1 VTDTL
6 GRTTLSEPIL
16 RCAART
22 LPLFLLASRAL
33 GAEAGGDET
42 NIFNADIGNLIFTL
56 VIFGVVIW
64 LLGKFAWKPLLS
76 VLNEREKSIRQSL
89 EAARKERTEA
99 ERLLAEYKVQ
109 LDRARV
115 EATAIVD
122 EGRRDGE
129 VVRQRIQQEARRQAE
144 ELLERARREIQLAA
158 DTAIKDLYDR
168 TGELAVNLAGNI
180 LRQELSPEKH
190 RQLIADSLAQIR
202 TSGKSGLN

>member
-1 VTDTL
+1 M
-6 GRTTLSEPIL
+6 L
-16 RCAART
+16 RLTGRT
-22 LPLFLLASRAL
+22 LPLFLLAGRAL
-33 GAEAGGDET
+33 GAEPGGDET

-76 VLNEREKSIRQSL
+76 VLNEREKTIRESL
-89 EAARKERTEA
+89 ESARKERTEA
-99 ERLLAEYKVQ
+99 ERLLAEYKLQ

-129 VVRQRIQQEARRQAE
+129 GVRQRIQQEARRQAE

-158 DTAIKDLYDR
+158 DAAIKDLYDR

-190 RQLIADSLAQIR
+190 RQLIADSLAEIK
-202 TSGKSGLN
+202 TTGKSGLN

>member
-1 VTDTL
+1 MTCRTL
-6 GRTTLSEPIL
+6 GRSYIT
-16 RCAART
+16 RT
-22 LPLFLLASRAL
+22 LAVATALAATATARASSGSDSLL
-33 GAEAGGDET
+33 GG
-42 NIFNADIGNLIFTL
+42 DIGNAVFTL
-56 VIFGVVIW
+56 VIFLVVVVV
-64 LLGKFAWKPLLS
+64 LGKFAWKPLLS

-115 EATAIVD
+115 EATAIVE